1 MGFLFFLYIH
11 QKGRDASS
19 GDINNGG
26 HYSILERNTDTG
38 IFTTL
43 QLQFQIPDLSGV
55 SGSLDTFFFFLN
67 ARL

>member
-38 IFTTL
+38 IFTKK
-43 QLQFQIPDLSGV
+43 
-55 SGSLDTFFFFLN
+55 
-67 ARL
+67 